1 MKYPLLEPA
10 TTLAAGAVVFGA
22 LALGVG
28 KPAWGATPV
37 TEEQAHAAALAAR
50 ALDDSASENS
60 DIDNRTIDTALW
72 SDSNESPAW
81 YPGSSGG
88 GGGGADDTTATRL
101 TTLSASPMQTS
112 HLATGAT
119 LAAQEAS
126 VIPNEHAVIPLPA
139 AAWTGLAGLTSLATI
154 RARKAIGRFFT

>member
-28 KPAWGATPV
+28 NPAWGATPV
-37 TEEQAHAAALAAR
+37 TEEQAHAAALAAG

-60 DIDNRTIDTALW
+60 DIDQRTIDTALW
-72 SDSNESPAW
+72 SDTDESSAW
-81 YPGSSGG
+81 YPGDG
-88 GGGGADDTTATRL
+88 GGGGADDATTTSL
-101 TTLSASPMQTS
+101 TTLSASPMQTP
-112 HLATGAT
+112 HLAAGAR
-119 LAAQEAS
+119 LAAQEGS

-154 RARKAIGRFFT
+154 RARKAIARFFT